1 MSTIIH
7 LDNGRVITVASD
19 TTTLYDVR
27 EAVNIKGG
35 YLQSTTPDNDYNHN
49 NATTAPAL
57 ALLSTVTST
66 KIDIVAPSIKI
77 PAGVYSFVSPKK
89 REAAAS
95 RKRKADEIENNSNSS
110 NNNNNN
116 SNSSDTLNNVPK
128 PKLRTA
134 NNIPEGKDIKDGSD
148 EDYDDEVEIGSN
160 NLEKLKISK
169 RAPQITIKHLVEENY
184 LEAGEA
190 VEFKASG
197 YGVVQGEITSRG
209 TVRDTKKKVEYE
221 FLNHWANAY
230 KMKTINWAHVSVPAT
245 GGTMLD
251 VKKRYYFDHPQLFE

>member
-7 LDNGRVITVASD
+7 IDNGRVITVAAD

-35 YLQSTTPDNDYNHN
+35 YLQSTAPDNDNNHYN
-49 NATTAPAL
+49 ATAPAL
-57 ALLSTVTST
+57 ALLSTVTSA
-66 KIDIVAPSIKI
+66 KLDIVAPSIRI

-89 REAAAS
+89 REVAASS
-95 RKRKADEIENNSNSS
+95 RKRKVEEIENNNSS
-110 NNNNNN
+110 
-116 SNSSDTLNNVPK
+116 SSTQNNVPK
-128 PKLRTA
+128 TKPRQPA
-134 NNIPEGKDIKDGSD
+134 NNLPQEAGKEVKDGSD
-148 EDYDDEVEIGSN
+148 DDYDDEVEIGSN

-169 RAPQITIKHLVEENY
+169 RAPQITIKHLVDENY

-197 YGVVQGEITSRG
+197 HGMVQGEITTRG

-230 KMKTINWAHVSVPAT
+230 KMKTINWAHVSIPAT